1 MIPDQFGALG
11 MFKAMQKKS
20 IKYYPVIG
28 WDFWFCEN
36 IFLAR
41 NAAKD
46 IATIEND
53 IERLANSQE
62 QFLWVLLDIWL
73 LKKLKKVPFWMT
85 LYAEGT
91 RFTKAKHEAAEE
103 IAKDKGYKP
112 LKHHLQPRPTGFVT
126 IIKKLRENKVKIQQ
140 RQKVMRF

>member
-20 IKYYPVIG
+20 IKFYPVIG

-53 IERLANSQE
+53 IERLANSKGW
-62 QFLWVLLDIWL
+62 FLKYFRIFYTLLEF
-73 LKKLKKVPFWMT
+73 LKTKKGSILDDT
-85 LYAEGT
+85 IRRGNSLHKS
-91 RFTKAKHEAAEE
+91 KARS
-103 IAKDKGYKP
+103 G
-112 LKHHLQPRPTGFVT
+112 
-126 IIKKLRENKVKIQQ
+126 
-140 RQKVMRF
+140 